1 MFSQFID
8 FFLTPPKVRPEDMA
22 YLVAQGL
29 LEGLAVSGKEALADL
44 RVEESQVAGL
54 QAALLAALADT
65 WEVEAVQDKVDIKVR
80 T

>member
-44 RVEESQVAGL
+44 RVEESQVADLQASL
-54 QAALLAALADT
+54 QAALADPGD
-65 WEVEAVQDKVDIKVR
+65 VEAAQAAVDIRVSE
-80 T
+80 